1 MRAWRWGW
9 NLLWVLVG
17 FLGVGVALDVLVFSA
32 TTWSGPSTP
41 HFDGARFHNAGGVE
55 TAGIGAF
62 LTWILDREMGE
73 WKEIVDAV
81 PGRPPPRSVPLGEVR
96 VTFINHASFLVQ
108 LPGLNVLTD
117 PIWSERCSPV
127 SFLGPRRQHPPG
139 IRFEDLPPIDVV
151 LISHN
156 HYDHLDAD
164 TIRALARAHDPL
176 FVAGLGNAPVL
187 RESGARRVVELD
199 WWEAHPLGEGVT
211 LHGVPA
217 QHFSGRGLSDRMGT
231 LWMGFV
237 LTGTTGPLYFAGD
250 TGDGPHFDEIRNRFG
265 PPRLALLP
273 IGAFRPR
280 AVMKAMHLS
289 PAEAMD
295 VHLRMH
301 AHRSVG
307 MHYGTFRLA
316 DDGQGEPVEALRAAA
331 HRRGVSEEEFWTLN
345 FGEGRTVP
353 ARRALTR

>member
-1 MRAWRWGW
+1 MRARRWGW
-9 NLLWVLVG
+9 NLSWVLVG
-17 FLGVGVALDVLVFSA
+17 FLGVGGALDALVFSA
-32 TTWSGPSTP
+32 ATWSGPSTP

-55 TAGIGAF
+55 TAGIGVF
-62 LTWILDREMGE
+62 LSWMLDREMGE
-73 WKEIVDAV
+73 WEEIVDAV
-81 PGRPPPRSVPLGEVR
+81 PGPPPPRAVPLGEVR

-156 HYDHLDAD
+156 HYDHLDEA
-164 TIRALARAHDPL
+164 TIRALAKAHDPL
-176 FVAGLGNAPVL
+176 FVAGLGNEPVL

-199 WWEAHPLGEGVT
+199 WWEAHPLGADVT

-237 LTGTTGPLYFAGD
+237 LTGSAGPLYFAGD
-250 TGDGPHFDEIRNRFG
+250 TGDGPHFEEIRNRFG
-265 PPRLALLP
+265 PPRLAMLP

-280 AVMKAMHLS
+280 TVMKAMHMS
-289 PAEAMD
+289 PAEAMA
-295 VHLRMH
+295 VHLRLH

-307 MHYGTFRLA
+307 MHFGTFRLA
-316 DDGQGEPVEALRAAA
+316 DDGQDEPVKALRAAA
-331 HRRGVSEEEFWTLN
+331 QRAGVSQEEFWTLN
-345 FGEGRTVP
+345 FGEGRAVP
-353 ARRALTR
+353 ARRGPTR